1 MKLNEINDEIVDIV
15 DDIKN
20 EFDIDI
26 VEYLNNDIFI
36 DIIEFD
42 DDELYDDVD
51 ELLYNDKFFKMINY
65 INNKYDVYIDYYYNK
80 NNKLY
85 ELNIIDPINKPIIF
99 NDEFLIKIFNENIDT
114 IDNLF
119 ECNILSIKT
128 ICNDL
133 IYDLFKTNKYNV
145 SSYDILKLFENI
157 IELTNKLNIENKN
170 NDDELIE
177 CYELFKLFEYIID
190 DLYKKVNE
198 FDIYK
203 TFKLS
208 LINSYENINIL
219 TNNHYYINNDTLFNN
234 IDENIILYDL
244 NENIDDELIELLDIN
259 YDNNIN
265 TYLFYEYNLINSLN
279 NDLNTNIN
287 YIIEYND
294 DDIVVENSIEI
305 SIDDIIKLNNQIS
318 NNTSNINR
326 IVFDIIE
333 YINELFENV
342 NNSYEFDEFIYLLFE
357 NEFEI
362 LYNNDIFYND
372 FYYTIGSNYNNKYSI
387 YDLKKYVL
395 NYLSNLNLNKSF
407 KFDDELYNII

>member
-1 MKLNEINDEIVDIV
+1 MKMKMKLNEINDEIVDIV

-203 TFKLS
+203 PFKLS

-234 IDENIILYDL
+234 IDD
-244 NENIDDELIELLDIN
+244 
-259 YDNNIN
+259 NIN

-294 DDIVVENSIEI
+294 DDIVENSIEI

-407 KFDDELYNII
+407 KFDDELYDII

>member
-203 TFKLS
+203 PFKLS